1 MKVRKRIDRRIQA
14 LPKELRDTP
23 VAFAA
28 ASLIGPLFIVLVA
41 LAAGQSEVSS
51 PLYSVAAIVFVV
63 GVAGFLVTSFSR
75 LRARRAEDAWLEEER
90 TRRRQTRRVSAASM
104 SRSRMSEER
113 RAS

>member
-1 MKVRKRIDRRIQA
+1 MKVRRRIDRRIQA

-28 ASLIGPLFIVLVA
+28 ASLIGPLFIVLIA

-90 TRRRQTRRVSAASM
+90 TRRVSAASM